1 MAWILRFQAI
11 HFYYQKKLDVN
22 TTEYHSVSQT
32 THTLKSMSEHKVE
45 IQMRKFCGIKV
56 FFDRFFPPNDK
67 RRFTTICRREKTDEC
82 SNASQWQQSHH
93 VQKIGNNGGE
103 NVVER
108 EIIDQEECRHVPDE

>member
-45 IQMRKFCGIKV
+45 IQMRKF
-56 FFDRFFPPNDK
+56 
-67 RRFTTICRREKTDEC
+67 
-82 SNASQWQQSHH
+82 
-93 VQKIGNNGGE
+93 
-103 NVVER
+103 
-108 EIIDQEECRHVPDE
+108 